1 MITDQRLQ
9 QFLGGDY
16 QPPLRLP
23 LNHPVITRLIHSIMR
38 FFVVW
43 KFLWQD
49 ESMQAMY
56 VGSIVPSIAVKSG
69 VSSVHV
75 CLRFAVCTSTLFMLI
90 HLLFTHSGAEPSKL
104 CDSCCRCCSTVIVRP
119 VVPHLPAVL
128 DSSHTRVISSSASSS
143 SQSLWGHCYISSVC
157 RSHCRI
163 ILLPLAKREIRV
175 SV

>member
-1 MITDQRLQ
+1 MRFLRDCSSSWAAITS
-9 QFLGGDY
+9 
-16 QPPLRLP
+16 PPPSLTHD
-23 LNHPVITRLIHSIMR
+23 HPVFIRLIHSIMR

-49 ESMQAMY
+49 ESMQPMY
-56 VGSIVPSIAVKSG
+56 VGPIVPSIAVKSG

-75 CLRFAVCTSTLFMLI
+75 RLRSAVSTSTLFMLI
-90 HLLFTHSGAEPSKL
+90 HLLFTHSGTEPCKV
-104 CDSCCRCCSTVIVRP
+104 CDSCCCCCSTVI
-119 VVPHLPAVL
+119 VPHLPAVL
-128 DSSHTRVISSSASSS
+128 DSSHTRVISSSSSS
-143 SQSLWGHCYISSVC
+143 ASQSLWGHCYISSVC

>member
-1 MITDQRLQ
+1 MR
-9 QFLGGDY
+9 FLRDRRSAIAAVPGRRS
-16 QPPLRLP
+16 PAPLD
-23 LNHPVITRLIHSIMR
+23 HPVITRLIHSIMR

-75 CLRFAVCTSTLFMLI
+75 CLRSAVSTSTLFMLI

-104 CDSCCRCCSTVIVRP
+104 CDSCCRSCSTVIVRP

-128 DSSHTRVISSSASSS
+128 DASHTRVISSSSSSS

>member
-1 MITDQRLQ
+1 M
-9 QFLGGDY
+9 F
-16 QPPLRLP
+16 
-23 LNHPVITRLIHSIMR
+23 TRLIHSIMR

-49 ESMQAMY
+49 ESKHAIY

-75 CLRFAVCTSTLFMLI
+75 RLRSAVSTSTLFMLI

-104 CDSCCRCCSTVIVRP
+104 CDSCCCCCSTVIVRP
-119 VVPHLPAVL
+119 DVPHLPAVL
-128 DSSHTRVISSSASSS
+128 DSSHTRVISLSSSSS

>member
-1 MITDQRLQ
+1 MIAAVPGRRSPA
-9 QFLGGDY
+9 
-16 QPPLRLP
+16 PPPSLTHD
-23 LNHPVITRLIHSIMR
+23 HPVFIRLIHSIMR

-49 ESMQAMY
+49 ESMQPMY
-56 VGSIVPSIAVKSG
+56 VGPIVPSIAVKSG

-75 CLRFAVCTSTLFMLI
+75 RLRSAVSTSTLFMLI
-90 HLLFTHSGAEPSKL
+90 HLLFTHSGTEPSKL
-104 CDSCCRCCSTVIVRP
+104 CDSCCCCCSTVI
-119 VVPHLPAVL
+119 VPHLPAVL
-128 DSSHTRVISSSASSS
+128 DSSHTRVISSSSSSS

>member
-1 MITDQRLQ
+1 MIAAVPGRRSPA
-9 QFLGGDY
+9 
-16 QPPLRLP
+16 PPP
-23 LNHPVITRLIHSIMR
+23 WFTHDHPVFIRLIHSIMR

-75 CLRFAVCTSTLFMLI
+75 RLRSAVSTSTLFMLI
-90 HLLFTHSGAEPSKL
+90 HLLFTHSGTEPCKV
-104 CDSCCRCCSTVIVRP
+104 CDSCCCCCSTVI
-119 VVPHLPAVL
+119 VPHLPAVL
-128 DSSHTRVISSSASSS
+128 DSSHTRVISSSSSS
-143 SQSLWGHCYISSVC
+143 VSQSLWGHCYISSVC